1 MKGKLTRKQEPVWVF
16 PLPQHSPE
24 IEDRVPAIAWV
35 ILICTCG
42 VYTLTFVDR
51 LAWGSMSA
59 VAGASLGMGIGTWGL
74 FVTGF
79 YTAYVCSNVFGGF
92 LTDWAGPRKVLL
104 SGLLPLGVLTFVF
117 GYTTSISAGLLTQ
130 IGMGLAAGI
139 DYTACIKLITVW
151 FPSRTRSTAMGLFMV
166 GSSLGVVLTNA
177 IMPSL
182 LKSIGWRDAYKC
194 IGVLTI
200 LWGSIAFILIR
211 DRASQE
217 GSLRKKSFAPL
228 LRNANLLLLALAG
241 FGVFWGIIGF
251 TNWANALMVK
261 GHHLLLV
268 QAGEVVALFGVG
280 AMLGKPLMGLIADRM
295 PNQQRGLLMFC
306 MASFGV
312 MLLLFGHLQSQAAFL
327 YCAPF
332 AGLTCQWSVPL
343 MATLVS
349 EEATTELTGSAT
361 GVSNAVWQLAG
372 AVVPLVVGSVF
383 QKTHSFSAA
392 FYVLAAGPIFGTLM
406 ISFIKKKRALA
417 PDTE

>member
-1 MKGKLTRKQEPVWVF
+1 VNVPLTEP
-16 PLPQHSPE
+16 SPE
-24 IEDRVPAIAWV
+24 IDDRVPFMAWV

-51 LAWGSMSA
+51 LAWGSVSA
-59 VAGASLGMGIGTWGL
+59 VAGASLGMGVGSLGL
-74 FVTGF
+74 FVTSF

-117 GYTTSISAGLLTQ
+117 GYTSSVSAGLLIQ

-151 FPSRTRSTAMGLFMV
+151 FPSRTRSTAMGFFMV

-177 IMPSL
+177 IMPYL
-182 LKSIGWRDAYKC
+182 LKSIGWRGAFKC
-194 IGVLTI
+194 IGALTI
-200 LWGSIAFILIR
+200 LWGLIAFILIR
-211 DRASQE
+211 DRASR
-217 GSLRKKSFAPL
+217 GDSLRKKSFAPL
-228 LRNANLLLLALAG
+228 LRNRNLLLLAFAG
-241 FGVFWGIIGF
+241 FGVFWAIIGF

-261 GHHLLLV
+261 GHHFPLV
-268 QAGEVVALFGVG
+268 SAGAVVALFGVG

-295 PNQQRGLLMFC
+295 PNHQRALLMFC
-306 MASFGV
+306 MASFCV
-312 MLLLFGHLQSQAAFL
+312 MLLLFGHLQTQTAFL

-349 EEATTELTGSAT
+349 EEATTGLTGSAT

-392 FYVLAAGPIFGTLM
+392 FYVLAAGPVFGMFMIFFL
-406 ISFIKKKRALA
+406 KKERPMV
-417 PDTE
+417 PDND